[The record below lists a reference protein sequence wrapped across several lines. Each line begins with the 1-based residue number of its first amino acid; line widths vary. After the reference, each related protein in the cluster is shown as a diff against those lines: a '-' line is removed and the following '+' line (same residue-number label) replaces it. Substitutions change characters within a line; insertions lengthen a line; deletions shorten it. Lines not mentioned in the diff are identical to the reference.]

1 MLEERVEQWK
11 RDYINQG
18 REEGREEGRKEGREE
33 GREEARAE
41 IRADIVHLL
50 INVLQHRFETLP
62 PSLGAYLATV
72 SDVDVLF
79 RLHEQALWA
88 DSLQE
93 FMD

>member
-18 REEGREEGRKEGREE
+18 REEGREEG
-33 GREEARAE
+33 RAE

-79 RLHEQALWA
+79 RLHEQALLA

-93 FMD
+93 FMEQFPGQDARS

>member
-18 REEGREEGRKEGREE
+18 RAEG
-33 GREEARAE
+33 RAE
-41 IRADIVHLL
+41 IRAEHRADIVHRL

-79 RLHEQALWA
+79 RLHEQALLA

-93 FMD
+93 FMDQIPGQGARF

>member
-18 REEGREEGRKEGREE
+18 REEGREEG
-33 GREEARAE
+33 RAE

-62 PSLGAYLATV
+62 PSLGAYLATI
-72 SDVDVLF
+72 SDMDVLF
-79 RLHEQALWA
+79 RLYDQALLA
-88 DSLQE
+88 DSLQN
-93 FMD
+93 FMESVKYTV